1 MTDRAKE
8 WTSQHL
14 PWITI
19 ALLALWLPPILFRLG
34 VDVGLLAGRGYPA
47 LTDPSTVLSVTE
59 LALMVAAVPYLFDR
73 KAAGWRLLLWSR
85 CAVLAETVW
94 RILIYSRLTG
104 VLPTMLD
111 RAVVEAIVGL
121 LISAYVLFQIRPL
134 YN

>member
-8 WTSQHL
+8 WTAQHL
-14 PWITI
+14 PWISI
-19 ALLALWLPPILFRLG
+19 ALLALWLPPILFRLT
-34 VDVGLLAGRGYPA
+34 VVAGLVAGRGYPA

-59 LALMVAAVPYLFDR
+59 LALMVAAVPHLFDR

-134 YN
+134 YD